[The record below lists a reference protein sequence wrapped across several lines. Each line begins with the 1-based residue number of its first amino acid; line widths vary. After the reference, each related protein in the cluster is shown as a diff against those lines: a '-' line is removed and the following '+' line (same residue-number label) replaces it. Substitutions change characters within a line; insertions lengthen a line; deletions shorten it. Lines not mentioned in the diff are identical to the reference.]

1 MNLRRIVSRICVW
14 WASRRVQKQ
23 LPEIAEL
30 SREIEARRR
39 HHRPVRR
46 LMRAQRDL
54 IHARLAAEFGKAPPV
69 KRIAR

>member
-1 MNLRRIVSRICVW
+1 MNLRRIVSRICCW
-14 WASRRVQKQ
+14 WASRRVEKQ

-39 HHRPVRR
+39 NHRPVRR

-54 IHARLAAEFGKAPPV
+54 IHARLAAEQGRQL
-69 KRIAR
+69 RISK